1 MQESVDLE
9 DPSADSF
16 ADPATANAGDTDIEV
31 DDDDASATASD
42 GVEDSGVV
50 YSKIAE
56 NSADNEEIR
65 RIPKSGRW
73 WKSVRKER

>member
-9 DPSADSF
+9 DPSADSL
-16 ADPATANAGDTDIEV
+16 ADPATVNVDDTDMEV
-31 DDDDASATASD
+31 DDNDASAAADD

-50 YSKIAE
+50 GSKIAE